1 MILRKNSDSML
12 DSYKISSEEVLKQ
25 VESNI
30 NGLSNEE
37 VKFRL
42 EKNGKNILP
51 KKERDSILK
60 IFIKEFMSP
69 IELIL
74 VLTVIISFFIGETMD
89 ALVILFIILVDV
101 CMGTYQENKALK
113 SAEALSNMLKTKSKV
128 LRNGK
133 ELLVSSDDLV
143 VGDILLLESGSK
155 ITADARIIECNNLTI
170 DESILTGESV
180 NVCKTSEILAGDL
193 ILAERKNMLY
203 AGCNVITGRCK
214 AVVIG
219 TGINTEIGN
228 IAKQV
233 SETGEEKTPLTI
245 RMNKFTKQISLLIII
260 VAIISA
266 IVLFLRGY
274 ETKAIFL
281 SVVALAVSAMPEGL
295 PLALTMALTIGSNR
309 MSKKNVIVKT
319 LNSVEAL
326 GSCTVIASDK
336 TGTLTVNEQTA
347 RKIVLPNGE
356 NIEVTGTGYNSDGE
370 IKTTDKNYEK
380 VKKIVNLCAIN
391 NEAKFEKMNDKYKYY
406 GDSIDIAFLV
416 LKAKMKTKET
426 FEILEIVPYESEK
439 QYSAVF
445 YKLNGEL
452 RCTVKGSLE
461 KIMSFSENN
470 ERYIEQNEQLSKE
483 GYRVI
488 AVCDGLVK
496 EQNEKCIKNL
506 DFLGMIAF
514 IDPIRVEAKESIKE
528 CKHAGIKVIMIT
540 GDHPLTALSIAKDL
554 ELASSSKEVI
564 TGKEVNDAYLKG
576 EEYFDSIVKEKN
588 VFSRVTPTDKLH
600 IVESLKRM
608 GEFVAV
614 TGDGVNDAPA
624 IKCANIGV
632 AMGSGTD
639 VAKDTA
645 DMIIIDD
652 NFKSIVAGI
661 KEGRIAYANIRK
673 IVLFLLSCGMAEV
686 LYYLFAVG
694 AGYEIP
700 LVAIQL
706 LWINIVTD
714 GIQDIALSFETSST
728 DVMNERPR
736 KTTESLFNID
746 LMREVVI
753 FGLTIAFM
761 IFSVWKYLMDNNT
774 NLLIARSITM
784 LLMVFIQNI
793 HVLNCRSEKN
803 SIFKTSIKSNPL
815 VIYTVIGSII
825 LQLIVTNIPILSNFL
840 NVSILPIKTITIT
853 FIFSLI
859 IIVVAE
865 IYKFI
870 YRSVS
875 KNN

>member
-1 MILRKNSDSML
+1 ML
-12 DSYKISSEEVLKQ
+12 DSYKRNSNEVIKEI
-25 VESNI
+25 ESNI

-37 VKFRL
+37 ANKRL
-42 EKNGKNILP
+42 NEYGKNILP

-60 IFIKEFMSP
+60 IFFKELISP

-74 VLTVIISFFIGETMD
+74 ILTVIISFFIGETVD

-113 SAEALSNMLKTKSKV
+113 SAEALSNMLKTKCKI

-133 ELLVSSDDLV
+133 EVLVDSEDLV

-155 ITADARIIECNNLTI
+155 ITADARIIDCNNLTV
-170 DESILTGESV
+170 DESVLTGESI
-180 NVCKTSEILAGDL
+180 NVSKTSEELVGDL
-193 ILAERKNMLY
+193 ILADRKNMLY

-214 AVVIG
+214 AVIVG

-245 RMNKFTKQISLLIII
+245 RMNKFTKQISLIII
-260 VAIISA
+260 FVAVISA
-266 IVLFLRGY
+266 VVLFLRGY

-356 NIEVTGTGYNSDGE
+356 NIEITGTGYNSDGE
-370 IKTTDKNYEK
+370 IKTNDKNYED
-380 VKKIVNLCAIN
+380 VKNIVNLCAIN
-391 NEAKFEKMNDKYKYY
+391 NEAKFEKVDNKYKYF

-416 LKAKMKTKET
+416 LKSKIKTEET
-426 FEILEIVPYESEK
+426 FEIVEVIPYESEK

-445 YKLNGEL
+445 YKINGVL

-470 ERYIEQNEQLSKE
+470 KKYLEQNENLSKE

-488 AVCDGLVK
+488 AVCDGIVK
-496 EQNEKCIKNL
+496 NASESSIKNL
-506 DFLGMIAF
+506 NFLGMVAF
-514 IDPIRVEAKESIKE
+514 IDPIRVEAKDSIKE
-528 CKHAGIKVIMIT
+528 CTRAGIKVIMIT

-554 ELASSSKEVI
+554 KLAKSEKDVI
-564 TGKEVNDAYLKG
+564 TGALVHDAYLKG
-576 EEYFDSIVKEKN
+576 EEYFDKIVKDKKI
-588 VFSRVTPTDKLH
+588 FSRVTPTDKLH
-600 IVESLKRM
+600 IVESLKRQ

-728 DVMNERPR
+728 DVMSEQPR
-736 KTTESLFNID
+736 KTNESLFNLD
-746 LMREVVI
+746 LMREVII

-761 IFSVWKYLMDNNT
+761 IFGIWKYLMDNNT

-825 LQLIVTNIPILSNFL
+825 LQLIVTNIPILANFL
-840 NVSILPIKTITIT
+840 NVSTLPIKIIVIT

>member
-1 MILRKNSDSML
+1 MKE
-12 DSYKISSEEVLKQ
+12 SYKKDYNDVIKETK
-25 VESNI
+25 SNI
-30 NGLSNEE
+30 NGLSNNE
-37 VKFRL
+37 VKNRL
-42 EKNGKNILP
+42 EKYGKNILP

-60 IFIKEFMSP
+60 LFIKEFISP

-74 VLTVIISFFIGETMD
+74 VITVIISFFMGETID
-89 ALVILFIILVDV
+89 ALVISFIILVDV

-113 SAEALSNMLKTKSKV
+113 SAEALSNMLKTQCKV
-128 LRNGK
+128 LREGK
-133 ELLVSSDDLV
+133 EIMVNSDDLV
-143 VGDILLLESGSK
+143 VGDILILESGSK
-155 ITADARIIECNNLTI
+155 ITADARIIECYNLTI
-170 DESILTGESV
+170 DESVLTGESV
-180 NVCKTSEILAGDL
+180 TVSKTSEVLEGDL
-193 ILAERKNMLY
+193 ILAERINMLF

-214 AVVIG
+214 AVIIG

-245 RMNKFTKQISLLIII
+245 RMNKFTKQISILIVI

-266 IVLFLRGY
+266 VVLFFRGY

-347 RKIVLPNGE
+347 RKIVLPDGD
-356 NIEVTGTGYNSDGE
+356 NIEVTGTGYNIDGE
-370 IKTTDKNYEK
+370 IKTNEKNYER
-380 VKKIVNLCAIN
+380 VKKIINLCAIN
-391 NEAKFEKMNDKYKYY
+391 NEAKFEKNKDEYKYF

-416 LKAKMKTKET
+416 LKEKLNSTEK
-426 FEILEIVPYESEK
+426 LEIVEIIPYESEK

-461 KIMSFSENN
+461 RIMSFSENN
-470 ERYIEQNEQLSKE
+470 KKYVEQNEELSKD
-483 GYRVI
+483 GFRVI
-488 AVCDGLVK
+488 AVCDGKVK
-496 EQNEKCIKNL
+496 EVSEKSIQKL
-506 DFLGMIAF
+506 EFLGMVAF
-514 IDPIRVEAKESIKE
+514 IDPIRVEAKDSIKE
-528 CKHAGIKVIMIT
+528 CTRAGIKVIMIT

-554 ELASSSKEVI
+554 ELANSDKDVI

-576 EEYFDSIVKEKN
+576 EDYFDSIVKEKR

-728 DVMNERPR
+728 DVMSEKPR
-736 KTTESLFNID
+736 KTNESLFNID
-746 LMREVVI
+746 LMREVII

-761 IFSVWKYLMDNNT
+761 IFGVWKYLMDNNT

-803 SIFKTSIKSNPL
+803 SLFKTSIKSNPL

-825 LQLIVTNIPILSNFL
+825 LQLIVTNIPVFANFL
-840 NVSILPIKTITIT
+840 NVSTLPVKTIVIT

-865 IYKFI
+865 IYKVV

-875 KNN
+875 KNK